1 MAARDRRWLRLR
13 ELLRDPVPPSGG
25 HPLNAQ
31 LPASK
36 RQKTE
41 ENRENPKIYPPVYGQ
56 LIQDKDTSAVQQRQD
71 FLCAPNQPGPMSGT
85 RGGEEAEKD
94 NGGRGLPAFG
104 ERGWSYAVCVS
115 VCKRLTFLLR
125 DSLGALASLGRP

>member
-1 MAARDRRWLRLR
+1 MDDLNYLILKLSIELQQLRHCDNGLR
-13 ELLRDPVPPSGG
+13 VNRP
-25 HPLNAQ
+25 
-31 LPASK
+31 
-36 RQKTE
+36 TE
-41 ENRENPKIYPPVYGQ
+41 ENRENPKIDPPVYGQ